1 LISSLLEQTYEVIAV
16 VNYPNLRDW
25 IHDLSSFPITIIQRQ
40 NFGRDFGAYKC
51 GVNYLE
57 RFKLVDQLDS
67 LLLCNDS
74 VIYGQKFGD
83 FLKEFQSKSSH
94 WAAVFVN
101 FEKHTHAQSF
111 FQSFPREILQNEVF
125 RDFWRNYY
133 PSNRRVYA
141 INQGEVGLSQRLF
154 SHGFFPISVVNAKII
169 KDKYPSEKIVT
180 HDYYSVLGDRYYKI
194 LGLPTDLKIEL
205 FWHGLERGFMEQ
217 NCSHLAGLL
226 AFKALGAPLK
236 IDLVATGK
244 ITIDYLQEALLE
256 EGFDVCEVENLA
268 QEFLA
273 IRARLI

>member
-1 LISSLLEQTYEVIAV
+1 VISV
-16 VNYPNLRDW
+16 VNYPNLQDW
-25 IHDLSSFPITIIQRQ
+25 IYDLSSFPITIIKRQ

-51 GVNYLE
+51 GISYLE
-57 RFKLVDQLDS
+57 KFKLVDQLDS

-74 VIYGQKFGD
+74 VIYGQNFGD
-83 FLKEFQSKSSH
+83 FLKEFESKSSY
-94 WAAVFVN
+94 WAAAFVN

-111 FQSFPREILQNEVF
+111 FQSFPRDVLQNEIF
-125 RDFWRNYY
+125 RNFWQNYY

-154 SHGFFPISVVNAKII
+154 SHGFFPISIVNAKII
-169 KDKYPSEKIVT
+169 RDNYPSEKINSE
-180 HDYYSVLGDRYYKI
+180 DYYSVLGDRYYEI
-194 LGLPTDLKIEL
+194 LGLPSELKIEL

-226 AFKALGAPLK
+226 AFKAIGAPLK

-244 ITIDYLQEALLE
+244 ITINSLQKALLE
-256 EGFDVCEVENLA
+256 DGFDVCEVQILA

-273 IRARLI
+273 TRARIV